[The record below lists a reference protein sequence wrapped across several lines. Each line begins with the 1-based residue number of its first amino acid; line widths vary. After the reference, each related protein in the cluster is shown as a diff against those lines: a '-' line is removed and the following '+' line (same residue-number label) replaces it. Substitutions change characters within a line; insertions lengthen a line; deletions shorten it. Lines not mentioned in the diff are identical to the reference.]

1 MTLKV
6 LMTIGCLVA
15 VDVVFEVEIVVYCSE
30 EADVVFVPGTV
41 KQVLCQTCG
50 RCAHS
55 LNWWIFTLALLKVYK
70 HTVVK

>member
-50 RCAHS
+50 RCSHS
-55 LNWWIFTLALLKVYK
+55 LNWWIFTLAHLRIL
-70 HTVVK
+70 HSVVK

>member
-55 LNWWIFTLALLKVYK
+55 LFTLALLKVYK
-70 HTVVK
+70 HTEVK